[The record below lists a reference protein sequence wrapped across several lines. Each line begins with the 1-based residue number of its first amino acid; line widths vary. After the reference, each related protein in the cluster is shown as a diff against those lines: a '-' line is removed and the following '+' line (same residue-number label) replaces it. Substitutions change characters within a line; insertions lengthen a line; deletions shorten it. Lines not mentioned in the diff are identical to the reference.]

1 MSLCH
6 KQSPAD
12 RNFCLSGDFFEP
24 FFDLLQCMDAH
35 GKEIYSFCKSLTG
48 NQMEADDLYQDTFL
62 TAMEKDDK
70 IHMEGGCLF
79 YRRM

>member
-1 MSLCH
+1 
-6 KQSPAD
+6 
-12 RNFCLSGDFFEP
+12 
-24 FFDLLQCMDAH
+24 MDAH